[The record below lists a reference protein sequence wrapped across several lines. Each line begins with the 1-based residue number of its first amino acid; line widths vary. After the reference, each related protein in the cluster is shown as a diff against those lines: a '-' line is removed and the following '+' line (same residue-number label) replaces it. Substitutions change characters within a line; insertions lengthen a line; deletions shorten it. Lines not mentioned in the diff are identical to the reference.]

1 MSRHRR
7 SMRGF
12 SLLEVLVAMMILS
25 IITVTAWYTFDGMV
39 RMKETTEVTEA
50 STNAARVAMQRM
62 SSELRMAFLTRN
74 PSPAGKY
81 QTAFWGEDSGEQ
93 DRLTF
98 NTFSHLRLYRDSAEG
113 DATELS
119 YFLERDPDV
128 QGQYML
134 MHREA
139 ARIDGQPDDG
149 GITEVLARGVKS
161 LSLKY
166 YDDDD
171 QKEAWVDSWD
181 STSLEQTLRL
191 PRAVSIT
198 LVLLDLEGGEHAY
211 STTVLLPLSRT
222 RGGTSPVVPEKTRG

>member
-1 MSRHRR
+1 
-7 SMRGF
+7 MRGF
-12 SLLEVLVAMMILS
+12 SLIEVVVSMMILS

-50 STNAARVAMQRM
+50 SSNAARVAMQRM

-81 QTAFWGEDSGEQ
+81 LTAFWGDDSGDQ
-93 DRLTF
+93 DRLSF
-98 NTFSHLRLYRDSAEG
+98 NAFSHLRLYRDSQEG

-128 QGQYML
+128 QGQYLL

-149 GITEVLARGVKS
+149 GVTEILARGVKS
-161 LSLKY
+161 LAFRY
-166 YDDDD
+166 YDE
-171 QKEAWVDSWD
+171 QKEEWVDTWD
-181 STSLEQTLRL
+181 STSLEQTQRI
-191 PRAVSIT
+191 PRAVSVS
-198 LVLLDLEGGEHAY
+198 LVLVDLEGGEHAY

-222 RGGTSPVVPEKTRG
+222 RGGTSPVIPEKSRG